1 MNKQLYIYDCLTCKL
16 RASDGVFMTIGAGEK
31 NTFRVAMAVENGGS
45 FAQRD
50 SVCRFFPHGKVAQYS
65 LNGVQLKSD
74 VVIRPETMYLF
85 VLESGCFICWYGND
99 ASRPDFSQF
108 DPSIWYLYNPAQ
120 EEWYGPYALTD
131 LPSVAPEL
139 PDEVLA
145 SFQGLEHC
153 AFYLRDIVEVARFV
167 GSGEA
172 GATPPEPAT
181 DGEQGAL
188 RCPCCWEFFTP
199 AETLSI
205 ASHPDLVGDAILGSD
220 AMLRF
225 TPEHYSSMGLP
236 LDARGVPC
244 SDFACPHCH
253 SKLPPFF
260 TRTRQH
266 IISLVGV
273 PAAGKSYYLTSL
285 VHELETTFPRD
296 FGMPFRDADPEMNEP
311 LNEMRMRLFTAR
323 TPQEAYIAKTQMQGR
338 LYHRIWRQGVMANM
352 PRPFIYNL
360 NKGAETH
367 SLVLYDNAG
376 EDFQPGRDSML
387 TPGSHHLSVAS
398 GILFLFDPTA
408 NPGFRQL
415 LQESTDPQ
423 LRNTMYQPGRQAM
436 LLAESEMRL
445 RTRLN
450 LPPSEK
456 LDIPMAVIIGKSDT
470 WIHLL
475 GPEPLLPASRNGMF
489 LPEHIDVNSTRL
501 RQFIFNIAPH
511 ICTNAE
517 AISSNVRYFAA
528 SALGESPVEF
538 HDEASGSM
546 LIGPASGQVHPVRV
560 TEPLLWALHNVAPSL
575 IPSSQH

>member
-1 MNKQLYIYDCLTCKL
+1 MNKQLYIYDCLSAKL
-16 RASDGVFMTIGAGEK
+16 RASDGVFMTIGSGEK
-31 NTFRVAMAVENGGS
+31 NTFRVIMNAENGGS

-50 SVCRFFPHGKVAQYS
+50 SVCRFFPHGRVHQYS
-65 LNGVQLKSD
+65 LNGVQLKAD
-74 VVIRPETMYLF
+74 VIIRPETMYLF
-85 VLESGCFICWYGND
+85 VLENGCFIAWYGND
-99 ASRPDFSQF
+99 ASRPDFSQY
-108 DPSIWYLYNPAQ
+108 DPNVWFLFNPSQ
-120 EEWYGPYALTD
+120 EEWYGPYALSD
-131 LPSVAPEL
+131 LPLVAPEL
-139 PDEVLA
+139 PDDVLA

-153 AFYLRDIVEVARFV
+153 AFYLKDIVGVASFAD
-167 GSGEA
+167 SSEA
-172 GATPPEPAT
+172 VSSIPEPAT
-181 DGEQGAL
+181 DGAFEGL
-188 RCPCCWEFFTP
+188 RCPCCWEFFEP
-199 AETLSI
+199 GSVLSI
-205 ASHPDLVGDAILGSD
+205 ASHPDLVGDDILGAD
-220 AMLRF
+220 AMQRF
-225 TPEHYSSMGLP
+225 LPEYCTTQGLP
-236 LDARGVPC
+236 IDARGVPC
-244 SDFACPHCH
+244 SEYACPHCH

-285 VHELETTFPRD
+285 VHELETMFPRD
-296 FGMPFRDADPEMNEP
+296 FGMPFRDADPETNEP
-311 LNEMRMRLFTAR
+311 LNEMRMRLFSAL

-338 LYHRIWRQGVMANM
+338 LYHKVWRQGVFANM

-376 EDFQPGRDSML
+376 EDFQPGRDNVL

-398 GILFLFDPTA
+398 AILFLFDPTA

-415 LQESTDPQ
+415 LQESDDPQ
-423 LRNTMYQPGRQAM
+423 LRNSLYRPGRQAM

-456 LDIPMAVIIGKSDT
+456 LDIPMAIIIGKSDT

-475 GPEPLLPASRNGMF
+475 GPEPLLPTCRNGMF
-489 LPEHIDVNSTRL
+489 LPEHVNINSTRL

-538 HDEASGSM
+538 HDESSGTT

-560 TEPLLWALHNVAPSL
+560 TEPMLWALHNVAPSL
-575 IPSSQH
+575 IPCSQF

>member
-1 MNKQLYIYDCLTCKL
+1 MNKQLYIYDCLAAKL

-31 NTFRVAMAVENGGS
+31 NTFRVRMDTESGGS

-50 SVCRFFPHGKVAQYS
+50 SVCRFFPHGRVPQYS

-74 VVIRPETMYLF
+74 VIIRPETMYLF
-85 VLESGCFICWYGND
+85 VLEKGCFICWYGND

-108 DPSIWYLYNPAQ
+108 DPNTWFLYNPSR
-120 EEWYGPYALTD
+120 EEWYGPYSLSD
-131 LPSVAPEL
+131 LPLVAPEL
-139 PDEVLA
+139 PDDVLA
-145 SFQGLEHC
+145 TFQGLEHC
-153 AFYLRDIVEVARFV
+153 AFYLKDIVGVAAFA
-167 GSGEA
+167 GSREA
-172 GATPPEPAT
+172 AISVPEPAT
-181 DGEQGAL
+181 NGEQRDL
-188 RCPCCWEFFTP
+188 RCPCCWEFFNP
-199 AETLSI
+199 EQILSI
-205 ASHPDLVGDAILGSD
+205 AGHPDLIGDSILGED
-220 AMLRF
+220 AMQRF
-225 TPEHYSSMGLP
+225 LPEYCTENGLP
-236 LDARGVPC
+236 LDSRGVPC
-244 SDFACPHCH
+244 SEYACPHCH
-253 SKLPPFF
+253 CKLPPFF
-260 TRTRQH
+260 TQTQQH
-266 IISLVGV
+266 IFSLVGV
-273 PAAGKSYYLTSL
+273 TAAGKSYYLTAL
-285 VHELETTFPRD
+285 LHELENMFPRD
-296 FGMPFRDADPEMNEP
+296 FGMPFRDADPETNEP
-311 LNEMRMRLFTAR
+311 LNEMRMRLFSAQ

-338 LYHRIWRQGVMANM
+338 LYHKVWRQGVYANM

-376 EDFQPGRDSML
+376 EDFQPGRDNLL

-415 LQESTDPQ
+415 LQESSDPQ
-423 LRNTMYQPGRQAM
+423 LRNTLYRPGRQAM

-456 LDIPMAVIIGKSDT
+456 LDIPLAIIIGKCDT
-470 WIHLL
+470 WLHLL
-475 GPEPLLPASRNGMF
+475 GPEPLLPAYRNGMF
-489 LPEHIDVNSTRL
+489 MPEHVNVNSTRL

-538 HDEASGSM
+538 KDETSGTT
-546 LIGPASGQVHPVRV
+546 LIGPASGQVHPIRV

>member
-1 MNKQLYIYDCLTCKL
+1 MNKQLYIYDCLAAKL
-16 RASDGVFMTIGAGEK
+16 RASDGVFMTIGSGEK
-31 NTFRVAMAVENGGS
+31 NTFRVKMNTEHGGS

-50 SVCRFFPHGKVAQYS
+50 SVCRFFPHGRISQYS

-85 VLESGCFICWYGND
+85 VLEQGCFICWYGND
-99 ASRPDFSQF
+99 ASRPDFSQY
-108 DPSIWYLYNPAQ
+108 DPNVWFLYNPSR
-120 EEWYGPYALTD
+120 EEWYGPYALAD
-131 LPSVAPEL
+131 LPLVAPEL
-139 PDEVLA
+139 PDDVLA

-153 AFYLRDIVEVARFV
+153 AFYLKDIVGVADFA
-167 GSGEA
+167 GSREA
-172 GATPPEPAT
+172 ESAVPEPAT
-181 DGEQGAL
+181 HDVQEAL
-188 RCPCCWEFFTP
+188 RCPCCWEFFMP
-199 AETLSI
+199 GDILSI
-205 ASHPDLVGDAILGSD
+205 ASHPELMGDSILGED
-220 AMLRF
+220 AMQRF
-225 TPEHYSSMGLP
+225 QPKYHSPNGLP
-236 LDARGVPC
+236 LDSKGVPC
-244 SDFACPHCH
+244 SEYACPHCH

-260 TRTRQH
+260 TQTQQH

-273 PAAGKSYYLTSL
+273 TAAGKSYYLISM
-285 VHELETTFPRD
+285 VHELESMFPRD
-296 FGMPFRDADPEMNEP
+296 FGMPFRDADPETNEP
-311 LNEMRMRLFTAR
+311 LNEMRMRLFSAQ

-338 LYHRIWRQGVMANM
+338 LYHKVWRQGVFANM

-376 EDFQPGRDSML
+376 EDFQPGRDNVL

-398 GILFLFDPTA
+398 AILFLFDPTA

-415 LQESTDPQ
+415 LQESKDPQ
-423 LRNTMYQPGRQAM
+423 LRNSLYRPGRQAM

-456 LDIPMAVIIGKSDT
+456 LDIPLAVIIGKSDT

-475 GPEPLLPASRNGMF
+475 GPEPLLPACRNGMF
-489 LPEHIDVNSTRL
+489 MTEHVNVNSTRL

-538 HDEASGSM
+538 KDESSGSM
-546 LIGPASGQVHPVRV
+546 LIGPASGEVHPVRV
-560 TEPLLWALHNVAPSL
+560 TEPLLWALHHVAPSL

>member
-1 MNKQLYIYDCLTCKL
+1 MNKQLYIYDCLAAKL
-16 RASDGVFMTIGAGEK
+16 RASDGAFMTVGAGEK
-31 NTFRVAMAVENGGS
+31 NTFRVKMSAENGGS

-50 SVCRFFPHGKVAQYS
+50 SVCRFFPHGKVSRYS
-65 LNGVQLKSD
+65 LNGASLKSD

-85 VLESGCFICWYGND
+85 VLENGCFICWYGND
-99 ASRPDFSQF
+99 ASRPDFSQY
-108 DPSIWYLYNPAQ
+108 DPTVWFLFNPSQ
-120 EEWYGPYALTD
+120 EEWYGPYALED
-131 LPSVAPEL
+131 LPLVAPEL
-139 PDEVLA
+139 PGDVLA

-153 AFYLRDIVEVARFV
+153 AFYLRDIVHVANFAGSR
-167 GSGEA
+167 SGEIMI
-172 GATPPEPAT
+172 PEPAT
-181 DGEQGAL
+181 QEHQEAL

-199 AETLSI
+199 DEILSI
-205 ASHPDLVGDAILGSD
+205 ATHPNLTGDPILGQD

-225 TPEHYSSMGLP
+225 RAEYTSAQGLP
-236 LDARGVPC
+236 LDAEGVPC
-244 SDFACPHCH
+244 SEFACPHCH

-260 TRTRQH
+260 TQTQQH

-273 PAAGKSYYLTSL
+273 PAAGKSYYLTAL
-285 VHELETTFPRD
+285 VHELETMFPRD
-296 FGMPFRDADPEMNEP
+296 FGMPFRDSDPEMNEP
-311 LNEMRMRLFTAR
+311 LNEMRMRLFSAR

-338 LYHRIWRQGVMANM
+338 LYHKVWRQGVYANM

-376 EDFQPGRDSML
+376 EDFQPGRDNIL

-398 GILFLFDPTA
+398 AILFLFDPTA

-423 LRNTMYQPGRQAM
+423 LRNSLYRPGRQAM

-456 LDIPMAVIIGKSDT
+456 LDVPLAIIIGKSDT

-475 GPEPLLPASRNGMF
+475 GPEPLLPACRNGMF
-489 LPEHIDVNSTRL
+489 MAEHVNVNSTRL

-538 HDEASGSM
+538 HDERSGST

-560 TEPLLWALHNVAPSL
+560 TEPLLWAMHNVAPSL
-575 IPSSQH
+575 IPSSQY